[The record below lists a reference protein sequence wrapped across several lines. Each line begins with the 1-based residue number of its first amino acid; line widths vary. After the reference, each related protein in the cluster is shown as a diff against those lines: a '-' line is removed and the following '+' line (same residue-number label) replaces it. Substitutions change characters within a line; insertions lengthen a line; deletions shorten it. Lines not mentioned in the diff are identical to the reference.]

1 MEEKASAK
9 KEEVRQIVLDAASM
23 DLARKL
29 DLVDVLQRLGVDYHF
44 KEETDELLKSVFD
57 DKDGGS
63 DDLYL
68 TSLRFYL
75 HRKHGYA
82 VSSGKKLLCLS
93 LCRLLLSMK
102 NMSLLAILRCS
113 GYIYIEREVYN
124 MFNYKCRC
132 V

>member
-1 MEEKASAK
+1 MKEKASAK

-44 KEETDELLKSVFD
+44 KEEIDELLQSVFH

-75 HRKHGYA
+75 LRKHGYA
-82 VSSGKKLLCLS
+82 VSSGKKLILCPS
-93 LCRLLLSMK
+93 LC
-102 NMSLLAILRCS
+102 
-113 GYIYIEREVYN
+113 VY
-124 MFNYKCRC
+124 FCR
-132 V
+132 